1 MTTPHFCDRCATCGK
16 SFGRTEARTIFNNKT
31 YHQNCLKCAKCRS
44 PLSGNFYPTLEGFT
58 CEQCHK
64 RVSTRCKRCGN
75 TIESG
80 IRYKLYK
87 GQEYHP
93 ECFCCWSCNSLIN
106 EGEQFY
112 ELRGYP
118 QCPKCH
124 SEGNQEFADYQ
135 PVQLHQCVKCKKT
148 IEKVQPF
155 SYYEDNTYHN
165 DCFVCNRCGLSLVDK
180 PCTRLGSAVVCP
192 NCN

>member
-1 MTTPHFCDRCATCGK
+1 MTTPHFCDRCGSCGK
-16 SFGRTEARTIFNNKT
+16 SFGRTEARTMFNNKT

-64 RVSTRCKRCGN
+64 RISTRCKRCGN
-75 TIESG
+75 GIESG

-93 ECFCCWSCNSLIN
+93 ECFCCWSCNSQIN
-106 EGEQFY
+106 EGEQFF

-118 QCPKCH
+118 QW
-124 SEGNQEFADYQ
+124 
-135 PVQLHQCVKCKKT
+135 
-148 IEKVQPF
+148 
-155 SYYEDNTYHN
+155 
-165 DCFVCNRCGLSLVDK
+165 
-180 PCTRLGSAVVCP
+180 
-192 NCN
+192 